1 MCVRVRSSHGSD
13 GVVVVHQRARPHK
26 DQLLI
31 TLYDDESW
39 LARASQL
46 LCCALLLYMTRE
58 SRYMCIH
65 LHICME
71 TWLLIYTTYNQ
82 HELLENN
89 NQVERCMSYCWCLGP
104 DRAPRCYSRD
114 AFGQNGV
121 VDHDSMVHVE
131 ARRDYSQTYT
141 CLGCLELRNTLLSIE
156 VWYFIRI
163 YKMGFSTSF
172 KVQFVDYYF

>member
-82 HELLENN
+82 HELLENS
-89 NQVERCMSYCWCLGP
+89 NQGACPIVGVWDPTVHHGVTHVMLLIRTASSIATRWFMQKHAGITRRLIHVRAAQNCVTPYFLLRCGI
-104 DRAPRCYSRD
+104 
-114 AFGQNGV
+114 
-121 VDHDSMVHVE
+121 
-131 ARRDYSQTYT
+131 
-141 CLGCLELRNTLLSIE
+141 LS
-156 VWYFIRI
+156 
-163 YKMGFSTSF
+163 
-172 KVQFVDYYF
+172 